1 VEENMSTDV
10 VKILKECDALLE
22 GHFLLSSGKHS
33 NRYCQCAKL
42 MQYPDKTEK
51 VISIVTEKVKDLGID
66 VVVGPAMGGITAA
79 YELGRQ
85 LNKRAIFTERENN
98 IMTLRRGFTI
108 KPGENILI
116 MEDVVTTGKSSLET
130 AKVLEGMGGIVIG
143 IGCIVDRKSSEIDLP
158 IYSAVELEFETYE
171 ADSCPLCKDGSSPVK
186 PGSRKF

>member
-1 VEENMSTDV
+1 MNNNV
-10 VKILKECDALLE
+10 VDILKECGALLE

-42 MQYPDKTEK
+42 LQYPDKSEK
-51 VISIVTEKVKDLGID
+51 VISLVRDKVKDLNLD
-66 VVVGPAMGGITAA
+66 VIVGPAMGGITAA

-85 LNKRAIFTERENN
+85 LGIRAIFTERENN
-98 IMTLRRGFTI
+98 VMTLRRGFEI
-108 KPGENILI
+108 NPGEKILI

-130 AKVLEGMGGIVIG
+130 ARVLEELGGNVVG
-143 IGCIVDRKSSEIDLP
+143 IGCVVDRKSSEISLP

-171 ADSCPLCKDGSSPVK
+171 KDNCPLCSNGSEPVK